1 VPGGG
6 GSRSGAHF
14 WSTLLVKLM
23 LHFVSF
29 LMLASVV
36 FAAVCSALAFM
47 LRRQLQHKAIIWFS
61 AVTAALGCF
70 LLEILVYRYA
80 HALKAALTTAEY
92 DGIMTFSELWALC
105 GGILMTAAM
114 PRLARLMAG
123 YPYHLGWKIADF
135 GLPTAAF
142 FAGVALLGSIGGSIP
157 IIVLQCLLFGSTG
170 GALVALALAGRGAAG
185 SGRSSAERRLLQRLG
200 VWSILLLP
208 LIVLDAVGVLLPT
221 ALNDLPI
228 TLFVPGICLIGMM
241 EAPRLFADSAYWQD
255 EAPSA
260 RFIKRFGITTRE
272 AELVALVIQGVTNEG
287 IAGKLFISGKT
298 VENHL
303 TNIFRKTG
311 VENRIQLF
319 RLIHSTGA

>member
-142 FAGVALLGSIGGSIP
+142 FAGVALLGPSA
-157 IIVLQCLLFGSTG
+157 
-170 GALVALALAGRGAAG
+170 GAFRSSFCNACSLEAREARLSHLRSPDAAPRAADGAAPNAG
-185 SGRSSAERRLLQRLG
+185 CCSAWASGQYSFS
-200 VWSILLLP
+200 P
-208 LIVLDAVGVLLPT
+208 
-221 ALNDLPI
+221 
-228 TLFVPGICLIGMM
+228 
-241 EAPRLFADSAYWQD
+241 
-255 EAPSA
+255 
-260 RFIKRFGITTRE
+260 
-272 AELVALVIQGVTNEG
+272 
-287 IAGKLFISGKT
+287 
-298 VENHL
+298 
-303 TNIFRKTG
+303 
-311 VENRIQLF
+311 
-319 RLIHSTGA
+319 